1 MKLIKKQSALK
12 ILYYMMA
19 ADGIIT
25 DTERSTFDEL
35 GRLIDDRYD
44 SYRTDILW
52 QCRNIALTTPEG
64 DPVFALLNNVSREL
78 ADVSDVMTE
87 DMIPGRLLVWNMLA
101 IALCDKDYAEGER
114 RLIDEARRKLDLDE
128 KDFLKMERTMQ
139 AEAAVG
145 RQIAF
150 LQEKIAENP
159 DLQPQLQNLKERRN
173 IIAANAKDLMVSRG

>member
-1 MKLIKKQSALK
+1 M
-12 ILYYMMA
+12 
-19 ADGIIT
+19 
-25 DTERSTFDEL
+25 
-35 GRLIDDRYD
+35 
-44 SYRTDILW
+44 
-52 QCRNIALTTPEG
+52 
-64 DPVFALLNNVSREL
+64 FALLNNVSREL

>member
-1 MKLIKKQSALK
+1 MKVIRKRSALK

-25 DTERSTFDEL
+25 DTERSTFDQL
-35 GRLIDDRYD
+35 ARLIDDRYD
-44 SYRTDILW
+44 SYRNDILW
-52 QCRNIALTTPEG
+52 ECRNIALTTPEG
-64 DPVFALLNNVSREL
+64 DPVFALLNMTARETSDL
-78 ADVSDVMTE
+78 SDVMTE

-101 IALCDKDYAEGER
+101 IALCDKDYADGER
-114 RLIDEARRKLDLDE
+114 RLIDEVRRKLELDE

-159 DLQPQLQNLKERRN
+159 DLRPQLKNLKERQS
-173 IIAANAKDLMVSRG
+173 IIAANARDLMVSRG